1 MDENNINKLLKTLN
15 DIILQYRSLINELNS
30 KNIQSFIF
38 NDSYH
43 DLEYIVKRIQSET
56 KVIQKSKLEIN
67 KKLLSK
73 EFQFLKQNYG
83 ISEDELLPEKNKF
96 RNYEDFAEYLNRKV
110 YRAYSWDSFL
120 FPFSEYYK
128 SKEKLEKLIYD
139 LKEKLKM
146 INFYLNSYNKKIVY
160 DEDSLN
166 ITS

>member
-83 ISEDELLPEKNKF
+83 ISEDELLPEKNS
-96 RNYEDFAEYLNRKV
+96 LG
-110 YRAYSWDSFL
+110 
-120 FPFSEYYK
+120 
-128 SKEKLEKLIYD
+128 I
-139 LKEKLKM
+139 M
-146 INFYLNSYNKKIVY
+146 KI
-160 DEDSLN
+160 LQN
-166 ITS
+166 I